1 MSTNYKLGITKQE
14 RHNALKQIIEYYEN
28 NMSLQEI
35 ADIYGVSRQAISLK
49 LTKNGYYPA
58 KESKKIKRHIIDD
71 NIQVNQLDE
80 IKKLR
85 LKIRALSAY
94 NSNLRAEI
102 KRLNGKVNEK

>member
-14 RHNALKQIIEYYEN
+14 RHSVLKQIIEYYEN
-28 NMSLQEI
+28 NMSLEEI
-35 ADIYGVSRQAISLK
+35 ANIYGVSKQAISLK

-71 NIQVNQLDE
+71 NIQLNQLDE
-80 IKKLR
+80 IKRLR

-102 KRLNGKVNEK
+102 KRLKGKVNEK

>member
-14 RHNALKQIIEYYEN
+14 RHIIFKQIIEYYEN
-28 NMSLQEI
+28 NMSLEEI
-35 ADIYGVSRQAISLK
+35 GNIYGVSRQAISLK

-94 NSNLRAEI
+94 NCNLRAEI
-102 KRLNGKVNEK
+102 NKLKGKVNEK